1 MQESGPSRKSRVKS
15 YELIVSCRVAL
26 PFSAETAP
34 IQRQTQFYLLAPERG
49 IARQE
54 RNYPQAYSIFPDTYQ
69 D

>member
-1 MQESGPSRKSRVKS
+1 M
-15 YELIVSCRVAL
+15 L
-26 PFSAETAP
+26 PGIAIFGRDGP